1 MYDSARIYG
10 VRDGPTPGGRAVS
23 DDGLLG
29 SLSLVGLLSL
39 CCIGFGGL
47 AGGAAVAGGTASA
60 SVVTTGA
67 TGARGALISGLVTF
81 ATVFVA
87 AAVLRWRSNR

>member
-1 MYDSARIYG
+1 
-10 VRDGPTPGGRAVS
+10 VS

-47 AGGAAVAGGTASA
+47 AGGAAVAGGGA
-60 SVVTTGA
+60 SVSVITTGA
-67 TGARGALISGLVTF
+67 TGARGALISGVVTF
-81 ATVFVA
+81 ATVLVA
-87 AAVLRWRSNR
+87 AAAIRWRLSR

>member
-1 MYDSARIYG
+1 
-10 VRDGPTPGGRAVS
+10 VS

-47 AGGAAVAGGTASA
+47 AGGAAVAGGGA
-60 SVVTTGA
+60 SVSVITTGA
-67 TGARGALISGLVTF
+67 TGVRGALISGGVTF
-81 ATVFVA
+81 ATVLVA
-87 AAVLRWRSNR
+87 AAAIRWRLNR

>member
-1 MYDSARIYG
+1 M
-10 VRDGPTPGGRAVS
+10 S

-47 AGGAAVAGGTASA
+47 AGGAAVAGGGA
-60 SVVTTGA
+60 SVSVITTGA
-67 TGARGALISGLVTF
+67 TGVRGALISGGVTF
-81 ATVFVA
+81 ATVLVA
-87 AAVLRWRSNR
+87 AAAIRWRLNR

>member
-1 MYDSARIYG
+1 M
-10 VRDGPTPGGRAVS
+10 S

-39 CCIGFGGL
+39 CCIGFGGV
-47 AGGAAVAGGTASA
+47 AGGAAVAGGGASV

-67 TGARGALISGLVTF
+67 TGVRGALISGGVTF
-81 ATVFVA
+81 ATVLVA
-87 AAVLRWRSNR
+87 AAAIRWRLNR

>member
-1 MYDSARIYG
+1 
-10 VRDGPTPGGRAVS
+10 VS

-39 CCIGFGGL
+39 CCIGFGGV
-47 AGGAAVAGGTASA
+47 AGGAAVAGGGASV

-67 TGARGALISGLVTF
+67 TGVRGALISGGVTF
-81 ATVFVA
+81 ATVLVA
-87 AAVLRWRSNR
+87 AAAIRWRLNR